1 MVIMEYKEWESLAY
15 QRIKMEGYASD
26 KDMNE
31 VDARLKADPN
41 YGKHLLEFSKRAIA
55 SLRN

>member
-1 MVIMEYKEWESLAY
+1 MEYKEWERLAY
-15 QRIKMEGYASD
+15 HRIKMESYATD
-26 KDMNE
+26 KDMDE
-31 VDARLKADPN
+31 MDARLKGDPN